1 MRGRKSEEKECEG
14 GGERTSKERRPVRK
28 TIRVASE
35 RVAREKASERDNE

>member
-1 MRGRKSEEKECEG
+1 MKRKSVKG